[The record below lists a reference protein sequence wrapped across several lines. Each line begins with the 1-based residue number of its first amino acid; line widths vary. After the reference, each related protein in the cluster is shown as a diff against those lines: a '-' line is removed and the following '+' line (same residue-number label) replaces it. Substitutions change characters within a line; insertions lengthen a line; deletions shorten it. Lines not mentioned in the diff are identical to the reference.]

1 MKTNVYLLSYAP
13 LIGII
18 LFSMSLAIATSEYVI
33 AWMTRVGVYSEII
46 ALLSVQETKVLVLV
60 VFFTIY
66 FMLFSAFK
74 LVADTFNQL
83 GFAFFARETNGSS
96 LHRLKPGATIFLVGS
111 GVSFL
116 FLNSLLAAIG
126 VLLGTFVLYLF
137 YYIWQVSQLM
147 STFRAIGLLLIQA
160 MMWAL
165 LLSGLAWALLRLFN
179 SVGDIIL

>member
-33 AWMTRVGVYSEII
+33 QWLNQIGVYSEII
-46 ALLSVQETKVLVLV
+46 ELLSVQETKVLVLV
-60 VFFTIY
+60 VFFTIF

-83 GFAFFARETNGSS
+83 GFAFFARETNGTS
-96 LHRLKPGATIFLVGS
+96 LHRLKPGSIIFLIGS
-111 GVSFL
+111 GISFL
-116 FLNSLLAAIG
+116 FLNTLLAVIA
-126 VLLGTFVLYLF
+126 VLVGTLLMYLF
-137 YYIWQVSQLM
+137 YYVWQVSQSM
-147 STFRAIGLLLIQA
+147 SVPRAIGLLLMQA
-160 MMWAL
+160 VMWATL
-165 LLSGLAWALLRLFN
+165 ISGLGWSLLRLFN

>member
-18 LFSMSLAIATSEYVI
+18 LFSMSLAIATSEYI
-33 AWMTRVGVYSEII
+33 IQWLTQIGVYSELI
-46 ALLSVQETKVLVLV
+46 ALLSVQETKILVLV
-60 VFFTIY
+60 VFFTVY

-83 GFAFFARETNGSS
+83 GFAFFARETNGTS
-96 LHRLKPGATIFLVGS
+96 LHRLKPGAIIFLIGS
-111 GVSFL
+111 GISFL
-116 FLNSLLAAIG
+116 FLNTLLAVIG
-126 VLLGTFVLYLF
+126 VLLATFALYLF
-137 YYIWQVSQLM
+137 YYIWQVSQSL
-147 STFRAIGLLLIQA
+147 SVLRAIGLLLLQA

-165 LLSGLAWALLRLFN
+165 LLSGLGWAVLRLFN

>member
-33 AWMTRVGVYSEII
+33 QWLTRVGVYSEII
-46 ALLSVQETKVLVLV
+46 ALLSVQESKVLVLV
-60 VFFTIY
+60 VFFT
-66 FMLFSAFK
+66 
-74 LVADTFNQL
+74 
-83 GFAFFARETNGSS
+83 
-96 LHRLKPGATIFLVGS
+96 TIFLVGS
-111 GVSFL
+111 GISFL
-116 FLNSLLAAIG
+116 FLNSLLAVIA

-160 MMWAL
+160 MMWAI
-165 LLSGLAWALLRLFN
+165 LLSGLAWAMLRLFN